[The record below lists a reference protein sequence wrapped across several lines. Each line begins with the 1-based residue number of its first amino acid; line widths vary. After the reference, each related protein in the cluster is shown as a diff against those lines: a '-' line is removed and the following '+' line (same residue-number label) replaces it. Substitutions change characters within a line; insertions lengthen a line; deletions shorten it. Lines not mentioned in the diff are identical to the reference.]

1 MNNLLDYTL
10 DELKVWM
17 SENGESAFRGK
28 QILSWIYKG
37 VMDFK
42 GMKNIPKSLI
52 NKLEEN
58 FTITMPEIVEVYKSE
73 LDGTEK
79 FLLGFSDGNL
89 IESVLMRY
97 KHGNS
102 ICISTQVGCRMGCK
116 FCASTIEGRVRNL
129 TTGEILSEVI
139 AVQNYIGER
148 ISNIV
153 LMGSGEPLDNYD
165 NVVKFLEIVSA
176 DYGLNIGQR
185 HITLSTC
192 GIVPKIYELAD
203 KELSITLAISLHAFS
218 DEKRKEIMPIANKYT
233 ISELL
238 EACRYYLNKT
248 KRRITFEYALVKDVN
263 DGMEDAKALGKL
275 LSGML
280 CHVNLIPVN
289 EIKENSFKRSS
300 KKAIDDFS
308 EILRNNGIEV
318 TTRREMGSDINAAC
332 GQLRRS
338 YIETQKIGENKMVGL
353 VSDVGLRRK
362 LNEDSACYLERAD
375 FKIYVVADGMGG
387 HNAGEVASKMAAE
400 QIVQYI
406 DENYSLECEE
416 TLISNAIKA
425 ANEDIYKFSKTN
437 DKLNGMGTTVTAAL
451 VTPKF
456 IYIANVGDS
465 CCMAFKNGELKKI
478 TKDHSLVQELLDSG
492 TISEVEAVN
501 HPKKN
506 IITRAL
512 GTCIHVEVDVFRLD
526 INQYN
531 LFILCSDGLTNEVTK
546 EDILRIIDNENNY
559 ISIANNLVDLAKEK
573 GGRDN
578 ITVLLFGGEM

>member
-42 GMKNIPKSLI
+42 DMKNIPKSLI
-52 NKLEEN
+52 KKLEEN
-58 FTITMPEIVEVYKSE
+58 FTIIMPEIIEVYKSE

-165 NVVKFLEIVSA
+165 NVIKFLEVVSA

-218 DEKRKEIMPIANKYT
+218 DDKRKEIMPIANKYA

-238 EACRYYLNKT
+238 EACKYYLNKT
-248 KRRITFEYALVKDVN
+248 NRRITFEYALVKGVN
-263 DGMEDAKALGKL
+263 DGVEDAKALGKL
-275 LSGML
+275 LRGML

-289 EIKENSFKRSS
+289 EIKENTFKRSS

-308 EILRNNGIEV
+308 EILKNQGIEV

-338 YIETQKIGENKMVGL
+338 YIKTQKIG
-353 VSDVGLRRK
+353 
-362 LNEDSACYLERAD
+362 
-375 FKIYVVADGMGG
+375 
-387 HNAGEVASKMAAE
+387 GE
-400 QIVQYI
+400 
-406 DENYSLECEE
+406 
-416 TLISNAIKA
+416 
-425 ANEDIYKFSKTN
+425 
-437 DKLNGMGTTVTAAL
+437 
-451 VTPKF
+451 
-456 IYIANVGDS
+456 
-465 CCMAFKNGELKKI
+465 
-478 TKDHSLVQELLDSG
+478 
-492 TISEVEAVN
+492 
-501 HPKKN
+501 
-506 IITRAL
+506 
-512 GTCIHVEVDVFRLD
+512 
-526 INQYN
+526 
-531 LFILCSDGLTNEVTK
+531 
-546 EDILRIIDNENNY
+546 
-559 ISIANNLVDLAKEK
+559 
-573 GGRDN
+573 
-578 ITVLLFGGEM
+578 